1 MVSKYRKRHSRD
13 KHHKPSVS
21 SLACLLATA
30 LKIHLVQNSLI
41 FHEDKTNMFD
51 DVFICDKETL
61 VVLHKLLAGFYVS
74 NEVNFQNYLANKFI

>member
-1 MVSKYRKRHSRD
+1 
-13 KHHKPSVS
+13 
-21 SLACLLATA
+21 
-30 LKIHLVQNSLI
+30 
-41 FHEDKTNMFD
+41 MFD